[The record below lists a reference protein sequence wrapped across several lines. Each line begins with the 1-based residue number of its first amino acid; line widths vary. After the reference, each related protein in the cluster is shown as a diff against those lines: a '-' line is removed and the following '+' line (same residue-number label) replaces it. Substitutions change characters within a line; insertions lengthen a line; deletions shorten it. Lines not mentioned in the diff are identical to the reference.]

1 MDTKLIKDP
10 IHGYIKIKKDYIKNI
25 INSCEFQ
32 RLRNIR
38 QTSYDSLYPGSCH
51 NRFIHSLG
59 VYHLGDKAFKSLKRN
74 TQEEIEEKKIKDAVG
89 GWENLK
95 STFEVACLLH
105 DIGHTPFSHT
115 GEDFLLLQKEADT
128 YHLMKEIS
136 GKDASEI
143 YVLYNDL
150 LNILKI
156 KLDKPDF
163 DDFLYD
169 FAETI
174 EGSAY
179 YISGNKVAKPHEIM
193 SAILGIIT
201 YEKYLISKNVDIDL
215 FSRMILG
222 IRYKDSSKLKNG
234 IKNALIQLLNSSII
248 DIDRLDYIMRDMQM
262 SGFESMSID
271 IERLLESTIL
281 FYDSER
287 QEYRFGYKKNALST
301 IENVIVAYDSERKW
315 IQSHPI
321 VMYDSFLV
329 KKCIDAVDKQFK
341 DDKNNNY
348 IFQKQAL
355 TKTGI
360 QLNNNLCLRLMND
373 GDILFLMKQVNDDSP
388 DKLYVTEY
396 LARDK
401 RRSPIWKSESEFR
414 ILLRNFSPQQ
424 QSIFMNMFTDYG
436 GKDDESSIG
445 TTLNNK
451 RIDELEYDMENLE
464 KDSNLNKEDCENTK
478 RNIQRKLFWLKKL
491 KSYCYEKNLQ
501 FNIHNQRAT
510 VFESKMNE
518 LSENGVEIW
527 YSQFKKA
534 EKISKALN
542 LYETNENRDGIK
554 LFYLYID
561 KSDNFS
567 FEDFINFIKVT
578 LDEYENQYI
587 KNCRYV

>member
-128 YHLMKEIS
+128 YHLMKKIS

>member
-128 YHLMKEIS
+128 YHLMKKIS

-341 DDKNNNY
+341 KDKNNNY

>member
-1 MDTKLIKDP
+1 
-10 IHGYIKIKKDYIKNI
+10 
-25 INSCEFQ
+25 
-32 RLRNIR
+32 
-38 QTSYDSLYPGSCH
+38 
-51 NRFIHSLG
+51 
-59 VYHLGDKAFKSLKRN
+59 
-74 TQEEIEEKKIKDAVG
+74 
-89 GWENLK
+89 
-95 STFEVACLLH
+95 
-105 DIGHTPFSHT
+105 
-115 GEDFLLLQKEADT
+115 
-128 YHLMKEIS
+128 
-136 GKDASEI
+136 
-143 YVLYNDL
+143 
-150 LNILKI
+150 
-156 KLDKPDF
+156 
-163 DDFLYD
+163 
-169 FAETI
+169 
-174 EGSAY
+174 
-179 YISGNKVAKPHEIM
+179 
-193 SAILGIIT
+193 
-201 YEKYLISKNVDIDL
+201 
-215 FSRMILG
+215 
-222 IRYKDSSKLKNG
+222 
-234 IKNALIQLLNSSII
+234 
-248 DIDRLDYIMRDMQM
+248 
-262 SGFESMSID
+262 
-271 IERLLESTIL
+271 
-281 FYDSER
+281 
-287 QEYRFGYKKNALST
+287 
-301 IENVIVAYDSERKW
+301 
-315 IQSHPI
+315 
-321 VMYDSFLV
+321 
-329 KKCIDAVDKQFK
+329 
-341 DDKNNNY
+341 
-348 IFQKQAL
+348 
-355 TKTGI
+355 
-360 QLNNNLCLRLMND
+360 MND

>member
-128 YHLMKEIS
+128 YHLMKKIS

-341 DDKNNNY
+341 KDKNNNY

-510 VFESKMNE
+510 VT
-518 LSENGVEIW
+518 V
-527 YSQFKKA
+527 
-534 EKISKALN
+534 
-542 LYETNENRDGIK
+542 YEYDSVKCRFCNTIK
-554 LFYLYID
+554 LLDLI
-561 KSDNFS
+561 ST
-567 FEDFINFIKVT
+567 VT
-578 LDEYENQYI
+578 YNP
-587 KNCRYV
+587 CPH

>member
-59 VYHLGDKAFKSLKRN
+59 VYHLGDKAFKSLKIN

-128 YHLMKEIS
+128 YHLMKKIS

-341 DDKNNNY
+341 KDKNNNY

-491 KSYCYEKNLQ
+491 KSYCYEKNLK

>member
-1 MDTKLIKDP
+1 M
-10 IHGYIKIKKDYIKNI
+10 
-25 INSCEFQ
+25 
-32 RLRNIR
+32 
-38 QTSYDSLYPGSCH
+38 
-51 NRFIHSLG
+51 
-59 VYHLGDKAFKSLKRN
+59 KRN

-128 YHLMKEIS
+128 YHLMKKIS

-341 DDKNNNY
+341 KDKNNNY

>member
-128 YHLMKEIS
+128 YHLMKKIS

-341 DDKNNNY
+341 KDKNNNY

-554 LFYLYID
+554 LFYLP
-561 KSDNFS
+561 
-567 FEDFINFIKVT
+567 
-578 LDEYENQYI
+578 
-587 KNCRYV
+587 